1 MTCRDRGEVV
11 TCRDRGEEVTCLDSG
26 EKVTCRNRGE
36 EVTCLDRG
44 EKVTCRDRRTLILV
58 AIICLLLLLLSYHR
72 HLRVISEAL
81 ELCVEGERVNH
92 SWCMGVVGH
101 GYGGLGGDRDGGG
114 GWYSCVTRPGW
125 LVACREM
132 VEHFWNAR

>member
-1 MTCRDRGEVV
+1 MV
-11 TCRDRGEEVTCLDSG
+11 TCRDRGEEVTCRD
-26 EKVTCRNRGE
+26 RGE

-44 EKVTCRDRRTLILV
+44 EKVTFRDRRTLILV

-101 GYGGLGGDRDGGG
+101 GYGGLGGDRDEGG
-114 GWYSCVTRPGW
+114 GWYSCGTRPGW
-125 LVACREM
+125 LAGRWWSISRMRGDTLKTPVHTAIQVRSYG
-132 VEHFWNAR
+132 